1 MRKTRTIMEQ
11 VDRQRGKV
19 LPAGV
24 DGDTG
29 GRIKQL
35 FEHYK
40 LSTYEANNRLGY
52 NRTSKLYKV
61 LKNEVRPGYETI
73 VDLLASFPEVSAD
86 WLLMGQGPMLRAD
99 ATDAAKPALTQHQVV
114 RGDKVIVV
122 TVDDKGVE
130 NTVLVPIPAQA
141 EYSLAHNEAVYMQQ
155 FGTYKIPGF
164 ERGEFRAFEVAGDSM
179 APTINHRD
187 VVVASRVEELR
198 LLEPGEVYVVVTAE
212 SVMLK
217 RIKNRLRAN
226 DPEVMLYSDN
236 PHRLPYGMETRDVQ
250 ELWRVRGCVSSYIP
264 SAPDLTVERLWE
276 VIEQLGFDRSEVR
289 RRLMENAPSDAP
301 Q

>member
-1 MRKTRTIMEQ
+1 MEQ

-35 FEHYK
+35 FEYYK

-52 NRTSKLYKV
+52 SRTSKLYKV

-86 WLLMGQGPMLRAD
+86 WLLMGQGPMLRAG
-99 ATDAAKPALTQHQVV
+99 ATDAAKPVLAQYQVV
-114 RGDKVIVV
+114 RGDKVVV
-122 TVDDKGVE
+122 TVDDKGIE

-141 EYSLAHNEAVYMQQ
+141 GYSVSHNEATYLQQ

-198 LLEPGEVYVVVTAE
+198 LLEPGELYVVVTAE

-217 RIKNRLRAN
+217 RIRNRLRAN
-226 DPEVMLYSDN
+226 DQEVMLYSDN